1 MLPFSGLARRR
12 IYGMLLRFFAAFRMT
27 AHSNVTKRNRM
38 VDRPDKAMVI
48 TPHPD
53 DAEIGCGGT
62 IGAWIKEG
70 TEVVYVLCTNGEK
83 GTSDPNISSVELSK
97 TREQEQAAAVES
109 LGVQEMVSLHHPDG
123 GLEDNDEFRK
133 ELVRQIRQTRPDVV
147 LCPEPYR
154 KNLAWHRDHRIAG
167 QVALDAV
174 FPCARDHLHFEEL
187 WRDEGLEPHK
197 TPAVLFWGT
206 ELADTI
212 VDISETV
219 EAKMRA
225 VRAHKSQV
233 GGWKESE
240 VEDFVKDHA
249 RGAVGESG
257 LEFAEAFRKVSFRT

>member
-1 MLPFSGLARRR
+1 MDETP
-12 IYGMLLRFFAAFRMT
+12 LR
-27 AHSNVTKRNRM
+27 VL
-38 VDRPDKAMVI
+38 VI

-53 DAEIGCGGT
+53 DADFWCGGT
-62 IGAWIKEG
+62 VAKWIADGA
-70 TEVVYVLCTNGEK
+70 TVRYVLCTDGGK
-83 GTSDPNISSVELSK
+83 GTTDPDISSADLSK
-97 TREQEQAAAVES
+97 MREQEQADAVDS
-109 LGVQEMVSLHHPDG
+109 LGVQALVLLHHPDG

-133 ELVRQIRQTRPDVV
+133 ELVRQIRQAQPDVV

-154 KNLAWHRDHRIAG
+154 KNLAWHRDHRITG